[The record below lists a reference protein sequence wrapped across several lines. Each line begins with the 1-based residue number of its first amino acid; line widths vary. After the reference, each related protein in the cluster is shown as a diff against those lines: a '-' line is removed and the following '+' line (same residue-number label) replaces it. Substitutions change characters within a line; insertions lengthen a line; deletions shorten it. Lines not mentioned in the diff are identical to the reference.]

1 MAESNW
7 KKAGK
12 ILLWL
17 ILSILTLYILYLL
30 SDLLIVLIISI
41 LLAFIFDPFVKQ
53 LEKEGLNRLTSTIII
68 FVVVGLFVYIT
79 LSLFVPKLLYQV
91 NQLVKTLNINSLEN
105 QVSILEKEI
114 YKYFPFFSLGEISAG
129 IRNFINSWIANPIDR
144 ISVLLSSIVSIIAIL
159 VIVPFI
165 TFFLLKDS
173 KKIFVGMLNI
183 LPNKYFEMSYWILK
197 KVSVQLGRFVRA
209 WIFDATFVGFTCG
222 FGFYFIGIP
231 NALPLGIIAG
241 LGHLVP
247 YFGPII
253 GGIPAIIISIIQY
266 GDLSHVPYIFL
277 LMLVVYTLDNGLVQ
291 PYIFSKSVDMHPIV
305 IILLIIAGSQ
315 LFGVFGML
323 LAIPTATV
331 LKTAA
336 TEIYFAFKN
345 YKIARI

>member
-1 MAESNW
+1 MPESNW

-17 ILSILTLYILYLL
+17 ILSAVALYILYLL
-30 SDLLIVLIISI
+30 TDLLIVLIISI
-41 LLAFIFDPFVKQ
+41 LLALIFDPFVKQ
-53 LEKEGLNRLTSTIII
+53 LEKEGFNRVTSTIAI

-79 LSLFVPKLLYQV
+79 LSVFVPKLLYQV
-91 NQLVKTLNINSLEN
+91 NQLLQALNINSLEN
-105 QVSILEKEI
+105 QVSILEREI
-114 YKYFPFFSLGEISAG
+114 YKYFPFFSLGEISTG

-144 ISVLLSSIVSIIAIL
+144 ISILLSSIVSIVAIL

-173 KKIFVGMLNI
+173 KKIFVGLLNV

-222 FGFYFIGIP
+222 IGFYIIGVP

-277 LMLVVYTLDNGLVQ
+277 LMLIVYALDNGLVQ
-291 PYIFSKSVDMHPIV
+291 PYVFSKSVDMHPVV

-315 LFGVFGML
+315 LFGVLGML

-331 LKTAA
+331 IKTTA

>member
-1 MAESNW
+1 
-7 KKAGK
+7 
-12 ILLWL
+12 
-17 ILSILTLYILYLL
+17 
-30 SDLLIVLIISI
+30 
-41 LLAFIFDPFVKQ
+41 
-53 LEKEGLNRLTSTIII
+53 
-68 FVVVGLFVYIT
+68 
-79 LSLFVPKLLYQV
+79 
-91 NQLVKTLNINSLEN
+91 
-105 QVSILEKEI
+105 
-114 YKYFPFFSLGEISAG
+114 
-129 IRNFINSWIANPIDR
+129 
-144 ISVLLSSIVSIIAIL
+144 
-159 VIVPFI
+159 
-165 TFFLLKDS
+165 
-173 KKIFVGMLNI
+173 
-183 LPNKYFEMSYWILK
+183 MSYWILK

-222 FGFYFIGIP
+222 IGFYFIGIP

-277 LMLVVYTLDNGLVQ
+277 LMLIVYTLDNGLVQ
-291 PYIFSKSVDMHPIV
+291 PYVFSKSVDMHPIV

>member
-1 MAESNW
+1 MPESNW
-7 KKAGK
+7 KKTGK

-17 ILSILTLYILYLL
+17 ILSVVALYILYLL
-30 SDLLIVLIISI
+30 TNLLIVLIISI
-41 LLAFIFDPFVKQ
+41 LLALIFDPFVKQ
-53 LEKEGLNRLTSTIII
+53 LEKEGFNRVTSTITI
-68 FVVVGLFVYIT
+68 FIVVGLFVYIT
-79 LSLFVPKLLYQV
+79 LSVFVPKLLFQV
-91 NQLVKTLNINSLEN
+91 NQLLQALNINSLEN

-114 YKYFPFFSLGEISAG
+114 YKYFPFFSLGEISTG

-173 KKIFVGMLNI
+173 KKIFVGLLNI

-222 FGFYFIGIP
+222 LGFYFIGVP

-277 LMLVVYTLDNGLVQ
+277 LMLIVYALDNGLVQ
-291 PYIFSKSVDMHPIV
+291 PYVFSKSVDMHPVV

-315 LFGVFGML
+315 LFGVLGML

-331 LKTAA
+331 VKTAA